1 MPNTPPVA
9 GPPPLRIQVLA
20 DFRVWVGA
28 RALAASAWPR
38 KAAHLVKLLA
48 ITPGHRLHREQV
60 LEHLWP
66 DFDPPAAAN
75 NLHRALHAARR
86 LLEPDRPRGAPSAY
100 LRLQGDALALSPAAA
115 PWTDVAAF
123 EAAAAD
129 AHRRVDAARGWE
141 AEALYAGDL
150 LPEDAYEDWVA
161 GRREALRR
169 TYLTLLL
176 ALAGWEEA
184 RGEPARAVM
193 ALERLVAA
201 EPAHEAAHRRLM
213 RLYALAGRRAAALR
227 QYQALVEALRREL
240 DAEPDADSRE
250 LYAAILAGQ
259 RPAVAGA
266 PGGAATNLPPA
277 ADRFIGRAHELVEVL
292 RRLERSRLLT
302 LTGAGGC
309 GKTRLALAAAE
320 RARPLYP
327 DGVWWVELAA
337 LADPRL
343 VPAAVAAALGV
354 DGQHDEPL
362 RQTLARALGP
372 KRLLLVLD
380 NCEHVVAA
388 CRQLLDHLLTACP
401 DLHVLAT
408 SRTALGLPA
417 EVTWR
422 VPSLAMPDPA
432 RSLPLER
439 LAAFDAVQLFVER
452 ARSARSDFALTPRN
466 AAAIAR
472 ICRRLDGIPLA
483 LELAAAR
490 AKVLSAEQIAAR
502 LDDALGF
509 LTGGARPVPDRQQT
523 LRATLDYSWALLTGP
538 ERTLFRRLAAFAGGW
553 APEAAERVCAD
564 EPGEPAARHGAAPTP
579 PAAAGRPGG
588 ALAAAAV
595 LDLLARLE
603 DQSLIVVQE
612 RHGQARHRLLEPVRQ
627 YAAEQLAAAGEA
639 AWLRDR
645 HAAYFLALAE
655 QAEPA
660 LVGAEQST
668 WLERLE
674 AEHDNLRAALAWALE
689 RPDPDLGVRLAGALW
704 RFWYQRGRLSEGD
717 GWLAQVLA
725 IGPAAAPAAR
735 AKALNGAGTL
745 AFVRGDSARAVAR
758 YEQALALRRALADTA
773 GVAGSLNNLGMVLH
787 YRGEYARALPLYS
800 EALALSRALGD
811 RRLTAI
817 TLNNLGTTARA
828 QGDFARAAAAIEEAL
843 ALFSALGDRRSVAD
857 LRNNLGQ
864 VAYARG
870 DYARACEL
878 CGESLA
884 LFREL
889 DDRPGVNEALQQL
902 GLAALAL
909 GDAAQAAARLE
920 EALALSRELGDTWG
934 IAAALD
940 GLGQVA
946 YQRGD
951 DARAVALGQE
961 SLALHR
967 ELGYRRGSAASL
979 ANLARAAARQGRPAA
994 ALAQYREALAIYHEL
1009 ADQAGVA
1016 ACLAGIGGILAGQ
1029 GQLRR
1034 AVGLFGAAA
1043 ARQAAAGAP
1052 PVRPAEYEPALATAR
1067 ARLGPAAATA
1077 AWAAGAAAAPEQAVA
1092 WAMTEAV
1099 LDAEDGTGALAADSA
1114 PAAGG
1119 PAPLTQR
1126 ERAVALL
1133 VAQGMTNRQI
1143 AGELGMAVRTVDTHV
1158 TRILHKL
1165 GLRTRAHV
1173 ADWAGARGLLRG
1185 GRAGDGQR
1193 RAGPAGGA
1201 ADQAGTA
1208 GVTADSRP

>member
-1 MPNTPPVA
+1 MPNMPPVA
-9 GPPPLRIQVLA
+9 GPPPLRIQLLA

-28 RALAASAWPR
+28 RTLAAGAWPR

-75 NLHRALHAARR
+75 NLYRALHAARR
-86 LLEPDRPRGAPSAY
+86 LLEPDRSPGAPSAY
-100 LRLQGDALALSPAAA
+100 LRLQGDALALSPAAP

-129 AHRRVDAARGWE
+129 AHRRADAARGWE
-141 AEALYAGDL
+141 AAALYAGDL

-184 RGEPARAVM
+184 RGEPARAVV

-201 EPAHEAAHRRLM
+201 EPAHEAAHRQLM

-259 RPAVAGA
+259 RPAVVAA

-362 RQTLARALGP
+362 DQMLARALGP

-388 CRQLLDHLLTACP
+388 CRQLLGHLLTDCP
-401 DLHVLAT
+401 NLRILAT
-408 SRTALGLPA
+408 SRAALGLPA

-422 VPSLAMPDPA
+422 VPSLAMPDSA

-509 LTGGARPVPDRQQT
+509 LTGGARPMPDRQQT

-538 ERTLFRRLAAFAGGW
+538 ERTLFRRLAVFAGGW

-564 EPGEPAARHGAAPTP
+564 E
-579 PAAAGRPGG
+579 PGG

-612 RHGQARHRLLEPVRQ
+612 RHSQARHRLLEPVRQ
-627 YAAEQLAAAGEA
+627 YAAEQLVAAGEA

-645 HAAYFLALAE
+645 HAAHFLALAE

-660 LVGAEQST
+660 LVGAEQAA

-674 AEHDNLRAALAWALE
+674 AEHDNLRAALAWAVE

-725 IGPAAAPAAR
+725 IGSAAAPAAR

-745 AFVRGDSARAVAR
+745 AFVRGDSERAVAH
-758 YEQALALRRALADTA
+758 YEQALALRRTLADTA

-787 YRGEYARALPLYS
+787 YRGEYARALPLYG

-843 ALFSALGDRRSVAD
+843 TLFSALGDRRSMAD

-889 DDRPGVNEALQQL
+889 DDRPGVNEALQHL

-951 DARAVALGQE
+951 DARAVTLAEE

-967 ELGYRRGSAASL
+967 ELGYRRGIAASL
-979 ANLARAAARQGRPAA
+979 ANLARAAARQGRLA

-1034 AVGLFGAAA
+1034 AVELFGAAA
-1043 ARQAAAGAP
+1043 ARQAAAGVP

-1092 WAMTEAV
+1092 WAMTEAI
-1099 LDAEDGTGALAADSA
+1099 LDAEGGAGALAADSA

-1133 VAQGMTNRQI
+1133 MAQGMTNRQI

-1165 GLRTRAHV
+1165 GLQSRAHV
-1173 ADWAGARGLLRG
+1173 ADWAEARGLLRG
-1185 GRAGDGQR
+1185 GRAGDDQR
-1193 RAGPAGGA
+1193 WVGPAS
-1201 ADQAGTA
+1201 
-1208 GVTADSRP
+1208 VSADSRP